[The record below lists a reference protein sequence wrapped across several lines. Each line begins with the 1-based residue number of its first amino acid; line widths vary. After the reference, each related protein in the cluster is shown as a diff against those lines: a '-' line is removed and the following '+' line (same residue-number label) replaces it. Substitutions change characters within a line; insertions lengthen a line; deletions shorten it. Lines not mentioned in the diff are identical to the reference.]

1 MIKAILLIFDP
12 GNTWEGIVKAKKSFG
27 FVLAFYLVPLLI
39 LSAAGEAFGLHYYY
53 SKRTGTAHVP
63 EITEK
68 FAVMYG
74 AVQFVA
80 GLVVVFAGAGMIQSI
95 AGTFHGR
102 HRYAQSFKLTAYALS
117 PLFLLRLADAFHGV
131 NPWIS
136 FGIGI
141 VLSLGTL
148 YHGLPRVLD
157 PDPPNAFG
165 LYLVSSFVLAMLA
178 GLARYITLLILHGKI
193 KLI

>member
-1 MIKAILLIFDP
+1 MITAILLIFDP
-12 GNTWEGIVKAKKSFG
+12 GNTWDRIVKARRRFG
-27 FVLAFYLVPLLI
+27 FVLGLYLVPLLV
-39 LSAAGEAFGLHYYY
+39 LTAAGEAYGLYHYG
-53 SKRTGTAHVP
+53 KEQQAGRGPA
-63 EITEK
+63 ITET
-68 FAVMYG
+68 FAEVFG

-80 GLVVVFAGAGMIQSI
+80 GLAVVFAGAVMIQMI

-102 HRYAQSFKLTAYALS
+102 HTYAQSFKLTAYALS
-117 PLFLLRLADAFHGV
+117 PLFLLRLADAFHGM

-136 FGIGI
+136 FAIGI

-165 LYLVSSFVLAMLA
+165 LYLVSCFVLAMLA
-178 GLARYITLLILHGKI
+178 GLARYITLLVLHGKI
-193 KLI
+193 KLG